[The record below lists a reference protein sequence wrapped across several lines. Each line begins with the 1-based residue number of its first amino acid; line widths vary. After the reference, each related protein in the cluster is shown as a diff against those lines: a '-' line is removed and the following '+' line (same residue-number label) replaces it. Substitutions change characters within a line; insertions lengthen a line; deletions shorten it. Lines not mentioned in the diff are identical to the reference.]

1 MRRNDRVGR
10 NAGFSLVEL
19 MIALTLGLMLTA
31 GLISMFMATL
41 RSNSDLART
50 QQLENELHA
59 GMQVMTRDLRR
70 AGANGKASPV
80 PNFINPFGL
89 GATGAYAGETADS
102 CILFSYDLNDNGV
115 LDTAGTGDERMG
127 YRLRQGV
134 LQLRNSGLGCADDG
148 WTDVTT
154 PAVVRVTQLQFSV
167 AAVADGDM
175 TIRRVTINLAGQ
187 LKDDATIA
195 RSLVGRVRVRNDAWT
210 PSP

>member
-1 MRRNDRVGR
+1 MRR

-19 MIALTLGLMLTA
+19 MIALTLGLVLTA

-41 RSNSDLART
+41 KSNSDLART

-59 GMQVMTRDLRR
+59 GMQLMTRDLRR
-70 AGANGKASPV
+70 AGANGEASPV
-80 PNFINPFGL
+80 PNFVNPFGL
-89 GATGAYAGETADS
+89 GATGAYAGEAANS

-115 LDTAGTGDERMG
+115 LDTASTNDERMG

-154 PAVVRVTQLQFSV
+154 PAVVKVTQLQFAV
-167 AAVADGDM
+167 AALADGDM
-175 TIRRVTINLAGQ
+175 TIRRVTITLAGQ
-187 LKDDATIA
+187 LKSDATIV
-195 RSLVGRVRVRNDAWT
+195 RSLTGHVRVRNDVWT
-210 PSP
+210 PQP